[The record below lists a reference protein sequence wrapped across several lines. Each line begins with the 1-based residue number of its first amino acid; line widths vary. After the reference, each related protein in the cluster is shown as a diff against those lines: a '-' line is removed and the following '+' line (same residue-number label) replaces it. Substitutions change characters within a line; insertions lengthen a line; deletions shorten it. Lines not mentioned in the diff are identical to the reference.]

1 MQSSHRIGLIVAA
14 VVVLIV
20 AFVVLGGGEDN
31 TATTPTTPPAAE
43 TTGGEQAPEE
53 AAPEPEP
60 EPAPRVERIR
70 VPVSDPKTL
79 RYERGDTIRLRVTAA
94 EGDVTEIHVHGYDKE
109 LAVPAG
115 ETKTLTFKA
124 NLEGIF
130 EVEDHH
136 SGAPLAELEVRP
148 S

>member
-1 MQSSHRIGLIVAA
+1 MQSSHRIGLIAAA

-31 TATTPTTPPAAE
+31 TATTPTTTPPAAE
-43 TTGGEQAPEE
+43 GTGGEQAPEE
-53 AAPEPEP
+53 AAPAPKP
-60 EPAPRVERIR
+60 KPRVERIR
-70 VPVSDPKTL
+70 VPVDGDAKTL
-79 RYERGDTIRLRVTAA
+79 RYERGDTVRLRVTASDA
-94 EGDVTEIHVHGYDKE
+94 DVTEIHVHGYDRE

-115 ETKTLTFKA
+115 ESKTLTFTA
-124 NLEGIF
+124 DLEGIF

-136 SGAPLAELEVRP
+136 TGQLLAKLEVRP

>member
-43 TTGGEQAPEE
+43 TTGGEQAPDEPEE
-53 AAPEPEP
+53 ATPAPKPE
-60 EPAPRVERIR
+60 PRVEEIR
-70 VPVSDPKTL
+70 VPPSGDPPTL
-79 RYERGDTIRLRVTAA
+79 EYEKGDTVRLRVSAGGG
-94 EGDVTEIHVHGYDKE
+94 ESTEIHVHGYDKE
-109 LAVPAG
+109 LEVPAG
-115 ETKTLTFKA
+115 ETRTLTFKA
-124 NLEGIF
+124 NLE
-130 EVEDHH
+130 VEDHH
-136 SGAPLAELEVRP
+136 TEKLLAKLEVRP

>member
-20 AFVVLGGGEDN
+20 AFVFLGGGEDN

-43 TTGGEQAPEE
+43 GTGGAQAPEE
-53 AAPEPEP
+53 AAPTPKP
-60 EPAPRVERIR
+60 KPRVERIR
-70 VPVSDPKTL
+70 VPVGGDPETL
-79 RYERGDTIRLRVTAA
+79 RYQRGDTVRLRVTAG
-94 EGDVTEIHVHGYDKE
+94 EGGVTEIHVHGYDRE

-115 ETKTLTFKA
+115 ETRTLTFKA
-124 NLEGIF
+124 DLEGIF

-136 SGAPLAELEVRP
+136 TGRLLAELEVRP

>member
-1 MQSSHRIGLIVAA
+1 MQSTHRIGLIVAA

-31 TATTPTTPPAAE
+31 TARTPTTPPAAE
-43 TTGGEQAPEE
+43 GTGGEEAPEE
-53 AAPEPEP
+53 AAPA
-60 EPAPRVERIR
+60 PAPKPRVERIR
-70 VPVSDPKTL
+70 VPVTGDPDTL
-79 RYERGDTIRLRVTAA
+79 RYQRGDTVRLRVTAGP
-94 EGDVTEIHVHGYDKE
+94 GDVTEIHVHGYDRE

-115 ETKTLTFKA
+115 ETKTLSFKA
-124 NLEGIF
+124 DLEGVF

-136 SGAPLAELEVRP
+136 TGQLLAKLEVRP